1 MPSTH
6 PPIDPVDVLPRTI
19 RQTSDRI
26 NFGGTRVLVRE
37 LPSVGEV
44 DVPGG
49 ISHFLFCY
57 RPPETV
63 GRMVIEHKG
72 ANYIHVADR
81 SLPFVFPSTPHTGE
95 WSGVEE
101 LVAHF
106 LFHPAF
112 LEEVA
117 VSLRIDPRRLHRQAI
132 HAVAIDEPLQS
143 LCRLLMDEVE
153 TGCTLGSSFFESV
166 SRGLAVTLIRRLAP
180 AQPTLPNDPRIERAV
195 RFIEQHFQNKIS
207 LKDAARV
214 AGLSPYHFLRTFR
227 SIVGISPHEYLI
239 QFRLRYAERL
249 IISRS
254 ASRSI
259 ADIAVESGFCDETHF
274 ARHFR
279 RAFGQ
284 SPRRWLRQQ

>member
-81 SLPFVFPSTPHTGE
+81 SLPFVFPGTPHTGE

-106 LFHPAF
+106 PFHPAF

-117 VSLRIDPRRLHRQAI
+117 VSLRIERCHRQPI
-132 HAVAIDEPLQS
+132 PQG
-143 LCRLLMDEVE
+143 E
-153 TGCTLGSSFFESV
+153 T
-166 SRGLAVTLIRRLAP
+166 
-180 AQPTLPNDPRIERAV
+180 
-195 RFIEQHFQNKIS
+195 
-207 LKDAARV
+207 
-214 AGLSPYHFLRTFR
+214 
-227 SIVGISPHEYLI
+227 
-239 QFRLRYAERL
+239 
-249 IISRS
+249 
-254 ASRSI
+254 
-259 ADIAVESGFCDETHF
+259 
-274 ARHFR
+274 
-279 RAFGQ
+279 
-284 SPRRWLRQQ
+284 